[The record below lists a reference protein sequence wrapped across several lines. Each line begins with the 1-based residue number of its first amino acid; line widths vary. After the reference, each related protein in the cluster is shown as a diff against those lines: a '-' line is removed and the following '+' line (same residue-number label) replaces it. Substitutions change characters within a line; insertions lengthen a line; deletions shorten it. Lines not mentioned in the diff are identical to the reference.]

1 MEINLKKLNE
11 NELIQICIDK
21 GITYQ
26 NLKTKKPYA
35 KTTLIS
41 YIKKFNKEEE
51 IKEEIKEE
59 EIKEVIEYKNEII
72 WKLTDED
79 KKRNDEYNEIE
90 QKLIQC
96 IKSCHD
102 ILYSN
107 GSITGLKASN
117 DIIKIMICRLFN
129 IIYKKDEIKQIILSK
144 ISKEDIN
151 ENEKYLI
158 DIREFCKVSNNEG
171 NIDNFIKLFIHD
183 IIIPIFPNIFNGDD
197 ILFNTRD
204 YPVNLSKIINK
215 ICDLIDINTDDYHL
229 FINLFAET
237 GGNMYEYFT
246 NSYGKGTTSKA
257 LGQFFTPFKLIN
269 LILYNIKDLIEIKN
283 ENDYTLYDPCCGSG
297 GLLNRTASFLN
308 INRNNIYGCEIESDT
323 TKYALASLLVNNN
336 SLKINILNKCSL
348 TNNNYLFED
357 KKFDLILTNPP
368 FGTKMTYKELEIRF
382 NDYKNNNY
390 KSSQL
395 KFQDIYPIN
404 TNNGACLFIQHVIYM
419 LKDNGICG
427 IVLPDGNELTSNG
440 YYNIRKYLI
449 NNCKIIKVINVSG
462 GTFGSTGVKTKVII
476 FKKQKGIENDKNI
489 DFLEINKNCDELKL
503 ITTTNLDNNYSFRLK
518 VNQDFILKKDDYELI
533 EFGQMFD
540 LIKGSIQSSKV
551 VEDPNGNGVF
561 INWSIYNKYK
571 KINNGSL
578 NGSNLFI
585 STKLPN
591 GKDKGYMV
599 ITYYTGNCDYCDLMS
614 LCKLKEEFND
624 KINIKYIYYYL
635 LEKQNYIEENYQ
647 LGCANKSLDVEEFNL
662 MKISI
667 PSIEIQNKK
676 VDDIDKL
683 EASIETIKLRT
694 EQIKH
699 EQNYILNSILS
710 TDIDNIQYKTLGE
723 IASINI
729 GGTPKRDNL
738 EYYNNGNNLWV
749 SIRELNNNIIYDTNE
764 KISDLGVKNSN
775 VKLLPINTI
784 LFAFKLSIGKI
795 GIAGVPLYTNEAIAG
810 INTKDDTIIINKYL
824 YYYLYNTDFKDL
836 ASGILGNVGSL
847 NKKILEDLKIQIP
860 SIEKQKEIIDIL
872 DGINNRINEDIKYIE
887 VLRKLISKSI

>member
-21 GITYQ
+21 GINYQ

-96 IKSCHD
+96 IKSCND

>member
-41 YIKKFNKEEE
+41 YIKKSNKKEEIKEEE
-51 IKEEIKEE
+51 IKE

-129 IIYKKDEIKQIILSK
+129 VIYKKDEIKQIILSK
-144 ISKEDIN
+144 ISKEDI
-151 ENEKYLI
+151 EKYEKYLI
-158 DIREFCKVSNNEG
+158 DIREFTKINDREIYNQ
-171 NIDNFIKLFIHD
+171 IQLFI
-183 IIIPIFPNIFNGDD
+183 IKIFVCIFPNIFTKDD
-197 ILFNTRD
+197 VNFNSKNNTH
-204 YPVNLSKIINK
+204 NFSKIINK
-215 ICDLIDINTDDYHL
+215 ICDLINIDTDDYHL

-246 NSYGKGTTSKA
+246 NSYGKGTTSKE

-390 KSSQL
+390 KDL
-395 KFQDIYPIN
+395 EIKFQDIYPIN

-476 FKKQKGIENDKNI
+476 FKKQKGIDNDKNI

-503 ITTTNLDNNYSFRLK
+503 IATTNLDKKYSFKLK
-518 VNQDFILKKDDYELI
+518 VNQDFILKKDEYELI
-533 EFGQMFD
+533 EFGQMFN

-551 VEDPNGNGVF
+551 VDDIDGNIMFISKAEIIEETRKIKYEYYNTNALYIAQAFNGNGKCP
-561 INWSIYNKYK
+561 IRYYKNNSIH
-571 KINNGSL
+571 
-578 NGSNLFI
+578 SNLLYHI
-585 STKLPN
+585 K
-591 GKDKGYMV
+591 
-599 ITYYTGNCDYCDLMS
+599 I
-614 LCKLKEEFND
+614 KEEFND

-662 MKISI
+662 MKIPI

-810 INTKDDTIIINKYL
+810 INTNDDTIIINKYL

-847 NKKILEDLKIQIP
+847 NKKILEDLKIPIP

-872 DGINNRINEDIKYIE
+872 DRINNRINEDIKYIE